1 MIKQKFAG
9 VVVAGLLLGAG
20 AVNAADSVF
29 PASTNETASSAHQFR
44 GSVRTDATAGTTRSY
59 IPASQ
64 NETAGSPHAFQRDAS
79 PGRADVKT
87 GSSASVFPASY
98 SEVV

>member
-1 MIKQKFAG
+1 MLKQKLAG
-9 VVVAGLLLGAG
+9 VVAAGLLLGAG

-29 PASTNETASSAHQFR
+29 PASTNETASSAHAYR
-44 GSVRTDATAGTTRSY
+44 GDVRPDANAAVTRST

-64 NETAGSPHAFQRDAS
+64 NETASSPHAYQRDVK

-87 GSSASVFPASY
+87 GNTGSAFPASY
-98 SEVV
+98 SEVA